1 MVIKTNNPNSNPNKK
16 AYFAG
21 GCFWGVEYYFQKQK
35 GDTMKVVKA
44 ETKKEQ
50 IKVLQILELNGYKWY
65 SGKSPT
71 EYIPHYRAR
80 KLGVSIPYICLN
92 EKNKTLMTSRRLF
105 HGFESIS
112 YDQFISNNKKVI
124 L

>member
-1 MVIKTNNPNSNPNKK
+1 MK
-16 AYFAG
+16 AI
-21 GCFWGVEYYFQKQK
+21 
-35 GDTMKVVKA
+35 KA
-44 ETKKEQ
+44 ETEEKQ
-50 IKVLQILELNGYKWY
+50 LKVLQILELNGYKWY